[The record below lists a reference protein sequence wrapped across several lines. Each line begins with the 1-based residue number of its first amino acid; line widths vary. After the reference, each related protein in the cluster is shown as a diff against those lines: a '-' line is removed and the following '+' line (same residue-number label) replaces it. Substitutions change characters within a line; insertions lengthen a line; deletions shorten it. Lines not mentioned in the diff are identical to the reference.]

1 MPLHTGFHPT
11 CAVAFCPIYDTAR
24 QNFASKVRR
33 SSWEN
38 HLFRFTYCAMERR
51 FKNCGSHCW
60 HNFRPKRLIGVV
72 SATKQMRLLQP
83 LHRPFAQSSKLTPTR
98 LVYFVH
104 HLAWQL
110 DDVHSPNADP
120 CASTNLHLA
129 HRIHK
134 KMDAGETL
142 PHPSSNFA
150 FKPAVQQIQVLYQQH
165 FLRI

>member
-1 MPLHTGFHPT
+1 M
-11 CAVAFCPIYDTAR
+11 
-24 QNFASKVRR
+24 
-33 SSWEN
+33 
-38 HLFRFTYCAMERR
+38 
-51 FKNCGSHCW
+51 
-60 HNFRPKRLIGVV
+60 
-72 SATKQMRLLQP
+72 KQMRLLQP
-83 LHRPFAQSSKLTPTR
+83 LPRPFAQSSKLTPTR

-104 HLAWQL
+104 HLTLQL

>member
-1 MPLHTGFHPT
+1 MRL
-11 CAVAFCPIYDTAR
+11 
-24 QNFASKVRR
+24 
-33 SSWEN
+33 
-38 HLFRFTYCAMERR
+38 
-51 FKNCGSHCW
+51 KNCGSHCW

-83 LHRPFAQSSKLTPTR
+83 LHCPFAQSSKLTPTR

-134 KMDAGETL
+134 KTRTRPTTRVFWSFSFHCRTFSLSTAL
-142 PHPSSNFA
+142 YSSIRKLSCSSPFPVSRSFSFNSSKSGTFTFSSFSIVSFEIVFA
-150 FKPAVQQIQVLYQQH
+150 YSSYFS
-165 FLRI
+165 